1 MPPLLP
7 YSVRDESF
15 LDATCVPATMM
26 GEETRTCS
34 VVSPKAAGDR
44 QSAPC
49 QKAGSVAAWQALE
62 KEEFLKRAAALGR
75 KGEST
80 VGIVGGGTSIQGSPL
95 NRETVGS
102 NIGLTSVHFVQRN
115 IVAEQRPFATW
126 MQLQLFCFVLAR
138 NIGYF
143 AGDNMNFTR
152 ESGSPQVQHVEL
164 AASIK

>member
-1 MPPLLP
+1 MPLDCLRRRKWRFQSPAANHFSLCCRRCDVSSSDLLDGPLVMPPLLP

-102 NIGLTSVHFVQRN
+102 NIGLTSAHFVWGRSLKN
-115 IVAEQRPFATW
+115 A
-126 MQLQLFCFVLAR
+126 
-138 NIGYF
+138 
-143 AGDNMNFTR
+143 
-152 ESGSPQVQHVEL
+152 
-164 AASIK
+164 